1 MLSFKAAFPLS
12 SFTLSKRHF
21 SSSSLSGIRVV
32 SSMYLRLFLK
42 YLTKEKRLKIEYQM
56 GVGRES

>member
-1 MLSFKAAFPLS
+1 MLSFKSAFSLS
-12 SFTLSKRHF
+12 SFTLSKRLF
-21 SSSSLSGIRVV
+21 SSSSLSGITVV
-32 SSMYLRLFLK
+32 ASVYLRLLIK